1 MRAGRTSTHIVVMV
15 LSATLGL
22 CCASVA
28 AQDRVAGLQAEFDR
42 ETNAVRKA
50 KLIHK
55 LGDAQF
61 QEARR
66 YGDAGDY
73 DAVAKW
79 MESYRD
85 DAKAAL
91 AALKA
96 FHPDGERHPE
106 GYKEMQIHVRKSLRV
121 LEETI
126 LETPDSYRT
135 RLEAVRKDLIGVEDQ
150 LIGALFPRPPGKTPG
165 KPPEKLPGKPQNN
178 PQPPPQGAG
187 S

>member
-1 MRAGRTSTHIVVMV
+1 MRAGRTSTHIVILV
-15 LSATLGL
+15 LSAGLGL
-22 CCASVA
+22 CCASVG
-28 AQDRVAGLQAEFDR
+28 AQDRVAALQTEFHR

-66 YGDAGDY
+66 YGDGGDY

-96 FHPDGERHPE
+96 FHPDGERHPQ
-106 GYKEMQIHVRKSLRV
+106 GYKEMQIHVRKSLKV

-126 LETPDSYRT
+126 LESPESYRA
-135 RLEAVRKDLIGVEDQ
+135 RLEAVRKDLIRVEDQ
-150 LIGALFPRPPGKTPG
+150 LIAALFPPPPGKSPG
-165 KPPEKLPGKPQNN
+165 KAPEKIPGKPQDN
-178 PQPPPQGAG
+178 QPPPQGTWI
-187 S
+187 

>member
-28 AQDRVAGLQAEFDR
+28 AQDRVAALQAEFDR

-66 YGDAGDY
+66 YGDGGAY
-73 DAVAKW
+73 DEDAKR
-79 MESYRD
+79 MESYRVE
-85 DAKAAL
+85 AKAAL
-91 AALKA
+91 SNLQA
-96 FHPDGERHPE
+96 FHP
-106 GYKEMQIHVRKSLRV
+106 
-121 LEETI
+121 
-126 LETPDSYRT
+126 
-135 RLEAVRKDLIGVEDQ
+135 AVQR
-150 LIGALFPRPPGKTPG
+150 
-165 KPPEKLPGKPQNN
+165 
-178 PQPPPQGAG
+178 QP
-187 S
+187 

>member
-1 MRAGRTSTHIVVMV
+1 MRAGRTSTHIAILV
-15 LSATLGL
+15 LSARMGL

-28 AQDRVAGLQAEFDR
+28 AQDRVAALQTEFDR

-85 DAKAAL
+85 DAETAL

-106 GYKEMQIHVRKSLRV
+106 GYKEMHIHMRKSLRV

-126 LETPDSYRT
+126 LETPDSYRA

-150 LIGALFPRPPGKTPG
+150 LMAALFPRPPGKSPG
-165 KPPEKLPGKPQNN
+165 KAPKKMPAKPQDN
-178 PQPPPQGAG
+178 PPPPAQGAW

>member
-1 MRAGRTSTHIVVMV
+1 MRAGGLSTHIVVLV
-15 LSATLGL
+15 LSARLGL

-66 YGDAGDY
+66 YGDGGDY
-73 DAVAKW
+73 EAVAKW

-91 AALKA
+91 K
-96 FHPDGERHPE
+96 
-106 GYKEMQIHVRKSLRV
+106 V

-126 LETPDSYRT
+126 LETPDSYRA
-135 RLEAVRKDLIGVEDQ
+135 RLEAVRKDLIGVEDH
-150 LIGALFPRPPGKTPG
+150 LIAALFPPPPGKSPG
-165 KPPEKLPGKPQNN
+165 KPSEKTPAKPPDN
-178 PQPPPQGAG
+178 PQPPPQGAW